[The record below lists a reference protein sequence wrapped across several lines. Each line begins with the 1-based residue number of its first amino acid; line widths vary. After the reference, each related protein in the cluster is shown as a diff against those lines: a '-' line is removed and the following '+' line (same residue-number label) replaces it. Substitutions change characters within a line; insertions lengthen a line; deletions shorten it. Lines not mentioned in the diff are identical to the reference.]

1 MLYTLIQVYFTLKF
15 FTKYMMILKI
25 SINNWRMVVA
35 NLHHVVRKEN
45 VEQLEWYKK
54 SKEVKES
61 KKIMI
66 KNTEYFQYMRP
77 TKELFL
83 SSY

>member
-1 MLYTLIQVYFTLKF
+1 
-15 FTKYMMILKI
+15 MMILKI

>member
-1 MLYTLIQVYFTLKF
+1 
-15 FTKYMMILKI
+15 MMILKI
-25 SINNWRMVVA
+25 AINNWRMVVA

>member
-1 MLYTLIQVYFTLKF
+1 
-15 FTKYMMILKI
+15 
-25 SINNWRMVVA
+25 MVVA